1 MHCIICLYAYY
12 HCILL
17 KMVLRWR
24 FIFIFLP
31 RKVEGELEVIWEST
45 SKENRR
51 MRELLHKSLGNNM
64 WNTVTGNESHLDEIS
79 QKDLLYGH
87 DFSYCDVK
95 QSPTKNET
103 QQQS

>member
-1 MHCIICLYAYY
+1 
-12 HCILL
+12 
-17 KMVLRWR
+17 MVLRLR

-51 MRELLHKSLGNNM
+51 MRELLHKSLGNNNM
-64 WNTVTGNESHLDEIS
+64 WNTVTGNESYLDEIS

-95 QSPTKNET
+95 QSPTKNEN

>member
-1 MHCIICLYAYY
+1 
-12 HCILL
+12 
-17 KMVLRWR
+17 
-24 FIFIFLP
+24 
-31 RKVEGELEVIWEST
+31 
-45 SKENRR
+45 